1 MYVFIQESLTAPPAG
16 RGDGSGSFFL
26 RNKFNFNHY
35 HMTFDECGH
44 KCGQCGAQ
52 SKDSKVFFY

>member
-35 HMTFDECGH
+35 HMTFDECGR
-44 KCGQCGAQ
+44 KCG
-52 SKDSKVFFY
+52 F